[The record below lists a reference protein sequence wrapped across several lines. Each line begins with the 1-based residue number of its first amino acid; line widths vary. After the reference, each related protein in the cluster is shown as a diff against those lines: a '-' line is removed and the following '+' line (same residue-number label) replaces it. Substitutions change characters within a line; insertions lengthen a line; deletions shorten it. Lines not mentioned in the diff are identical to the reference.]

1 MPGLAFGSPMLALAA
16 CAAVLLPI
24 LIHLLLR
31 RRRLPVEWA
40 AMELLREA
48 LRRIER
54 RRRVERLLLLAV
66 RCALIAAAG
75 LAIAAPFIGES
86 AEGSRSGRTLVV
98 VVDDSAASNESL
110 GDRTAFAA
118 SVDSARASVESLRD
132 GDRVAVVA
140 ASRASSVAREAAS
153 LDRAGALRMLS
164 SMSPTELPC
173 DLPGALAAAAAIASQ
188 PESEGHVREV
198 LLASAFRAGSVGAMA
213 PLPTLGDGLR
223 IRATAPPE
231 AIGPNLRLASVEPER
246 IAGGGSVSSVQVRV
260 ARDRGDSLVRTAVR
274 AHGPSL
280 TAPVERTVELQPGE
294 RERTVSIAFT
304 ERSAAQGAQ
313 SRRAVTATVGADAQ
327 PVDDSRGVA
336 LAADARI
343 RAVIVDRRSFDAGSG
358 IDRLSPGEWIARAL
372 APSDPAPIEAV
383 FVDPAAFDARTAAA
397 ADAVIVVQ
405 PQQLTE
411 PQWSLLSSFV
421 TQGGLAAFMPAA
433 RERAQPWTAAFVRT
447 FGAPWTFSLEAVDSD
462 AGVALAEEQPSAA
475 MLGAVSGELRQL
487 APSVEAFRVLRVDAG
502 ADRGATE
509 LAFRDGTPF
518 LLALR
523 PAGARG
529 TVCVLSVAMDLAW
542 TTLPLKPFMVPLW
555 QELVAE
561 GRRRATAAEQ
571 VPVGSVPVV
580 DRAGVVELRAIA
592 ADGSP
597 LDGVR
602 PIAVGAGGRAGAAIE
617 RSGLYQMVDSAGAV
631 QGVLAAWV
639 DPASASVEP
648 IEPDRIRGWMSAAGP
663 FAWDGDAGAVTDAP
677 GTEAGAASVA
687 STVGV
692 SLAPWFLGAALLLA
706 LLESVLARRFSHAFR
721 VSTARGGG
729 AVRLATGAG
738 R

>member
-16 CAAVLLPI
+16 CGAALLPI

-31 RRRLPVEWA
+31 RRRAPVEWA

-75 LAIAAPFIGES
+75 LAVAAPFVGES
-86 AEGSRSGRTLVV
+86 SAGSRSARTLVA

-110 GDRTAFAA
+110 GDGTAFEA
-118 SVDSARASVESLRD
+118 SVRAARASVESLRD

-140 ASRASSVAREAAS
+140 TSRASSIAREAAS
-153 LDRAGALRMLS
+153 LDRAGALRLLS
-164 SMSPTELPC
+164 SMAPTELPC
-173 DLPGALAAAAAIASQ
+173 DLAGALAAAAAIASR
-188 PESEGHVREV
+188 PESEGHDREV
-198 LLASAFRAGSVGAMA
+198 LVASAFRAGSVGAMA

-223 IRATAPPE
+223 IRATPPPQ
-231 AIGPNLRLASVEPER
+231 AGGPNLRVAAVEPER
-246 IAGGGSVSSVQVRV
+246 IAGGGTVSSVLVRV
-260 ARDRGDSLVRTAVR
+260 ARDRGDSPARAVVR
-274 AHGPSL
+274 AQGPSL
-280 TAPVERTVELQPGE
+280 TAPVDRAVELQPGE
-294 RERTVSIAFT
+294 RERSVSVPFT
-304 ERSAAQGAQ
+304 ERSAAKGAQ
-313 SRRAVTATVGADAQ
+313 ATRAVTASVGADAQ
-327 PVDDSRGVA
+327 PVDDARGVA

-372 APSDPAPIEAV
+372 APSDPSPIEAV
-383 FVDPAAFDARTAAA
+383 FVDPAAFDARTAAS

-411 PQWSLLSSFV
+411 PQWSLLASFV
-421 TQGGLAAFMPAA
+421 SQGGLAAFMPAA
-433 RERAQPWTAAFVRT
+433 RERAQPWTGSFVRT
-447 FGAPWTFSLEAVDSD
+447 FGAPWTFALEAADPD
-462 AGVALAEEQPSAA
+462 AAVALAEEQPSAA
-475 MLGAVSGELRQL
+475 MLGAVSGELRLL
-487 APSVEAFRVLRVDAG
+487 APSVEAFRMLRVDVG
-502 ADRGATE
+502 SDRGATE

-529 TVCVLSVAMDLAW
+529 TACVLSVAMDLAW

-561 GRRRATAAEQ
+561 GRRRASAAEQ
-571 VPVGSVPVV
+571 VAVGTVPTI

-597 LDGVR
+597 REGVR

-617 RSGLYQMVDSAGAV
+617 RAGLYQMVDSAGAA

-663 FAWDGDAGAVTDAP
+663 FAWNGDEGAMAAGP
-677 GTEAGAASVA
+677 GTEAVVGSAAARS
-687 STVGV
+687 GL

-706 LLESVLARRFSHAFR
+706 LVESMLARRFSHALR
-721 VSTARGGG
+721 VG
-729 AVRLATGAG
+729 AVRGATRLATGG
-738 R
+738 SR